1 MARSHARLVRFAF
14 LFVLLCCGLWTA
26 VRCRL
31 AFATPSALAEYHA
44 VKYPPWQ
51 KRLVASCVDDIMPH
65 ASVAERRQ
73 AVEET
78 LAFFH
83 VVYHPTRS
91 HAIENNVA
99 VTRRYADEIALACER
114 FGVPKAMAFAILT
127 WENSGGTSATSYAA
141 CVGMGQLSDG
151 ALAQA
156 HRLGRRFAR
165 LEIAAGGLCMVV
177 ADVLDVLTPRNPVA
191 NVLRGRAAFLGQR
204 AREMDLST
212 VHDSL
217 RRQAGV
223 KDERAVPRANI
234 EDSVVFMRYLLEM
247 YGGRADLAIS
257 AYHNGVGNN
266 DDLLAD
272 YLKRVE
278 PRVAVFTPRARAPLF
293 DALRRRRI
301 SYVSLWNDLRCRQ
314 MLNGL
319 RTMDGEVTTPAN
331 ASQAM
336 GDESDIYLWKTL
348 AALAA
353 TRATPEQLAALVVRY
368 EADQGEAETAGL
380 ACAVRLVDSRGLRVT
395 PEMHGYL
402 KRLEERV
409 RRADGHKAPPL
420 SVSVAHESASH
431 RAGVAVDLTMNS
443 ASLRRL
449 LNEDWLFD
457 RIYKNRLPDGRL
469 HICLNPR
476 FGREFLAGAK
486 QGAASTR

>member
-1 MARSHARLVRFAF
+1 MARRPDWIVRFA
-14 LFVLLCCGLWTA
+14 LLCALLSCALWVV
-26 VRCRL
+26 VRRPAC
-31 AFATPSALAEYHA
+31 ASPSDLTEYYA

-51 KRLVASCVDDIMPH
+51 KRLVASCVDDVMPH
-65 ASVAERRQ
+65 ASAAERRQ

-99 VTRRYADEIALACER
+99 VTRRYADEISLACER

-127 WENSGGTSATSYAA
+127 WENSGGTGATSYAA

-156 HRLGRRFAR
+156 HRLGARFAR

-177 ADVLDVLTPRNPVA
+177 ADVLDVLTPRSPVA
-191 NVLRGRAAFLGQR
+191 DVLRGRATFLRQR
-204 AREMDLST
+204 ARESDLAT
-212 VHDSL
+212 VHEAL

-272 YLKRVE
+272 YLTRVE
-278 PRVAVFTPRARAPLF
+278 PRAAAFTLRARAPLF

-301 SYVSLWNDLRCRQ
+301 SYVTLWNDLRCRQ

-319 RTMDGEVTTPAN
+319 RTMDGEVTTSAN

-353 TRATPEQLAALVVRY
+353 TRATPEQLAALTLRY
-368 EADQGEAETAGL
+368 APDQAEAETAGL
-380 ACAVRLVDSRGLRVT
+380 ARAVRLVDSRGLRVT

-409 RRADGHKAPPL
+409 RRADGPKARPL
-420 SVSVAHESASH
+420 SVSVAHDSGAH
-431 RAGVAVDLTMNS
+431 RAGVAVDVTVNS
-443 ASLRRL
+443 TSLRRL

-457 RIYKNRLPDGRL
+457 RIYKSRLPDGRVHL
-469 HICLNPR
+469 CLNPR
-476 FGREFLAGAK
+476 FGREFLAGAEEES
-486 QGAASTR
+486 ATAH